1 MEGRCMWGFI
11 EIIKKLLSIVGSLQ
25 MSRRVYCEMV
35 LSLRFSIYIGFGDWY
50 VCFGARSTVD
60 DLIDPL
66 WALLEART
74 SS

>member
-1 MEGRCMWGFI
+1 MYVGLYRDDQ
-11 EIIKKLLSIVGSLQ
+11 KLSPIVGSLQ

-35 LSLRFSIYIGFGDWY
+35 LGSLRFSIYIGFGDWY

-66 WALLEART
+66 WAPLEAGT